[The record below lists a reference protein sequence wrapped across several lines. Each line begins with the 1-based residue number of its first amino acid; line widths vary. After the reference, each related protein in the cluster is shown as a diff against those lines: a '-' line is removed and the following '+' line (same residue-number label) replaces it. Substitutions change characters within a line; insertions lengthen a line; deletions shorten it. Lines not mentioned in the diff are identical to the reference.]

1 MTNGWPFDGWV
12 IVVAMDNGTG
22 CTGYNGMPRLVFK
35 FVTKM
40 RPTYWSGMKTNL
52 ETTKA
57 TTNTATLVLIHG
69 ILDAEKTEQ
78 MEVHQK
84 IAEMKLQFQMVQFT
98 RDDIE

>member
-1 MTNGWPFDGWV
+1 M
-12 IVVAMDNGTG
+12 
-22 CTGYNGMPRLVFK
+22 
-35 FVTKM
+35 
-40 RPTYWSGMKTNL
+40 
-52 ETTKA
+52 A
-57 TTNTATLVLIHG
+57 TPVLIHG